1 MKLYIEDLICRL
13 GNSGNYMFTTPLSV
27 WTMDQKVV
35 DSLAQ
40 NPTLGK
46 GFTEKQRALV
56 LRLCKKYKNQLVIA
70 LGPAAEL
77 ALDNPEFKFNL
88 VEPTPLEKSITVVG
102 KEILVK
108 FPFNED
114 LVAKIRQNKNSKGM
128 NLVEWSSESKAW
140 KFVLEENNIL
150 WLLNNIVSLDF
161 TVDEEFLRLAGEITG
176 ILDKIE
182 DHVPMVVLEDGKF
195 SFKNVHHSVTQ
206 PSSND
211 IIETLLL
218 AKQYGITT
226 WDENVEKLKENAN
239 FSPILISFL
248 QETTPN
254 SLEFDTN
261 ENSVD
266 QLKELFKYNLP
277 AMIIIPGHDEFF
289 TLKFWTLWLKGQGID
304 EKDISVL
311 FRLSNDTGSMLNDFV
326 KKYNLN
332 NPVEENTKVVFVSQK
347 IPKPLIKSG
356 IDFKLVL
363 NLGSLSGVHY
373 SISTYLE
380 NRPDVIRY
388 TDKKKIGYQFGLL

>member
-1 MKLYIEDLICRL
+1 
-13 GNSGNYMFTTPLSV
+13 MFTTPLSV

-56 LRLCKKYKNQLVIA
+56 LRLCKKYRTQLVAA
-70 LGPAAEL
+70 LGPDADI
-77 ALDNPEFKFNL
+77 ALDSPEFKFNL
-88 VEPTPLEKSITVVG
+88 VEPTPVEKSITIVG

-108 FPFNED
+108 FPFNES
-114 LVAKIRQNKNSKGM
+114 LVSKIRQNKVSRGM
-128 NLVEWSSESKAW
+128 NLAEWDGEAKAW
-140 KFVLEENNIL
+140 KFSLEENNVL
-150 WLLNNIVSLDF
+150 WLMNNVVSPDF
-161 TVDEEFLRLAGEITG
+161 SVDDEFLRLSAEITK
-176 ILDKIE
+176 ILEKIE
-182 DHVPMVVLEDGKF
+182 DHVPLVVHEGDHF
-195 SFKNVHHSVTQ
+195 YFKNVHPSVPQ
-206 PSSND
+206 PSGND
-211 IIETLLL
+211 LTETLLL
-218 AKQYGITT
+218 AKQYGIST
-226 WDENVEKLKENAN
+226 WDETVEKLKENAN
-239 FSPILISFL
+239 FSPILTSFL

-254 SLEFDTN
+254 SIEFDTN

-289 TLKFWTLWLKGQGID
+289 TLKFWTLWLKNQGFE

-332 NPVEENTKVVFVSQK
+332 NPVEENTKIVFVSQK

-356 IDFKLVL
+356 IDFKLIL

-388 TDKKKIGYQFGLL
+388 TDKKKLGYQFGLL